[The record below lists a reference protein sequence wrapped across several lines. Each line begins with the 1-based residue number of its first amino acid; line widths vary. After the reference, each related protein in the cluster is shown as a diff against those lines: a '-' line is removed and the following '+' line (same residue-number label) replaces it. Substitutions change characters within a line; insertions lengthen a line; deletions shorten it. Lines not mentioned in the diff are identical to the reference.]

1 MEPNWL
7 FDDSPAMEGA
17 TRDAKRTLRELKRDL
32 KAERKLMLD
41 CDKKGNY
48 DEALYHAEEC
58 LRCSQE
64 ALTYVNTL
72 HSSAPM
78 KIWLEL
84 SNFILSGALRAAAYT
99 ALASAPGAL
108 YGAAGAVVNPLSD
121 ADPTKEAFRVAAIWA
136 KSAAPY
142 AIGAGYLV
150 SGVKSAKYKLFSLI
164 DSIGRSDGRNFAD
177 KNGNAVINA
186 CRADIAAMVDEY
198 QNCVD
203 AYRMKAENRWR
214 FN

>member
-1 MEPNWL
+1 MEPIWL

-17 TRDAKRTLRELKRDL
+17 TSNAKRTLKELKRDI

-48 DEALYHAEEC
+48 DEALYHAGEC

-72 HSSAPM
+72 HSSTPM
-78 KIWLEL
+78 KIWIALVE
-84 SNFILSGALRAAAYT
+84 FILGGALRAAAWT
-99 ALASAPGAL
+99 AVSAIPTTA
-108 YGAAGAVVNPLSD
+108 YGYWLVNNHPSDDDAKQIAGLVYGWA
-121 ADPTKEAFRVAAIWA
+121 TEVA
-136 KSAAPY
+136 PR
-142 AIGAGYLV
+142 AIGGAYLV
-150 SGVKSAKYKLFSLI
+150 SGIKAGKYKLAGMLKSLI
-164 DSIGRSDGRNFAD
+164 GKGETPATFSD
-177 KNGNAVINA
+177 KNGNNVINA
-186 CRADIAAMVDEY
+186 CRHDIMSMVDEY

-203 AYRMKAENRWR
+203 AYRMRAENRWR

>member
-1 MEPNWL
+1 MEPSWL

-17 TRDAKRTLRELKRDL
+17 TRDAKRTLKELKRDI

-48 DEALYHAEEC
+48 DEALYYAEEC
-58 LRCSQE
+58 LRCTQE
-64 ALTYVNTL
+64 ALAYVNTL
-72 HSSAPM
+72 HSSVPM
-78 KIWLEL
+78 KLWIEL
-84 SNFILSGALRAAAYT
+84 SNFILGGALRAAAYT
-99 ALASAPGAL
+99 AFAAAPGAL
-108 YGAAGAVVNPLSD
+108 LGAAGAAINPLSD
-121 ADPTKEAFRVAAIWA
+121 GDAVKEAVRMAGMWA

-142 AIGAGYLV
+142 AIGAGYVV
-150 SGVKSAKYKLFSLI
+150 SGIKGAKYKLFSI
-164 DSIGRSDGRNFAD
+164 INNIGQSDGRTFAD

-186 CRADIAAMVDEY
+186 CRADIAAMADEY

-203 AYRMKAENRWR
+203 VYRMKAENRWK